1 MAELIEINGRKFAST
16 TEMPSDN
23 GNCVIS
29 DITNQR
35 NHPISTITLKDDDL
49 FLVTDTLGNISGAG
63 CRMDSIE
70 SSMGL
75 FCKDTRFLSRLELQ
89 IEGRSPIVFSSTAR
103 QGFAMSV
110 LCANP
115 QIDAQTDFPIAA
127 QPSFQLNQLDI
138 PVDMPVDPYAKIQA
152 VAQID
157 AQISLPINLGI
168 DVPEKFIPAETI
180 GIFRNLIIKGGLFE
194 EIQVTNH
201 NTQPVDF
208 TISLSFEADFADL
221 FEVRGVVRQ
230 NRGKFLQP
238 VPDLAKKNVVTQ
250 SSTQTG
256 QNKEILLAYQGL
268 DGALMESR
276 IQFNSRQPNQI
287 NNGTALWHL
296 HLEPHSSVI
305 LGYRI
310 HLFTNNQ
317 LTSTVSAPLS
327 FNQAKAEELL
337 EEHRWRQQITQ
348 IQTDNKYLNQVIDRA
363 VQDVY
368 LLRQTFEGSRFLS
381 AGVPWFSTL
390 FGRDSLIAA
399 SQTLVLDPTIAKET
413 LMILAR
419 YQGRVEDEWRDEQPG
434 KILHEIRLGEMAR
447 CQEVPHTPYYG
458 TVDATPLW
466 LMLYA
471 EYFAWTADM
480 ETLDKLWDHAL
491 AAMDWIDTAMQRQ
504 GDRNCQA
511 TGYLSYSRKSSR
523 GLANQGWKDSE
534 NCIVNSQGELAQGAI
549 ALCEVQA
556 YVYAAKVRMSEL
568 AEKKGLI
575 NLANQWHTQAAALK
589 TRFNQDF
596 WLPDQE
602 YCALALDGEG
612 KPVDSIT
619 SNPGQCLNLGIF
631 DDDKARA
638 VAIRLK
644 ARDMFTGWGIRTLSS
659 LSPAYNPMGY
669 HIGSVWPHDS
679 SLIACGLRSINL
691 VDQSLRVAQGLI
703 DMTLSQP
710 YQRPPELFCG
720 YEHDGFSTPVQ
731 YPVACSPQAWATGTI
746 FQLITMMVNLVPN
759 APSQQLRIIDPALIG
774 SIGRLSI
781 KNLRIGTALVDLE
794 FERAGDRSSD
804 AVACRVVKKQG
815 NLRVIIEA

>member
-1 MAELIEINGRKFAST
+1 MAELIEINGRKFAPTS
-16 TEMPSDN
+16 EMPSDAWS
-23 GNCVIS
+23 CVVS
-29 DITNQR
+29 ER
-35 NHPISTITLKDDDL
+35 PISTVTLKDDDL

-63 CRMDSIE
+63 CRLDSIE

-89 IEGRSPIVFSSTAR
+89 IDGRSPIVFSSTAR

-115 QIDAQTDFPIAA
+115 QINPQIGAPIDS
-127 QPSFQLNQLDI
+127 QLSPPSDGQNGLAI
-138 PVDMPVDPYAKIQA
+138 GTKVDLST
-152 VAQID
+152 
-157 AQISLPINLGI
+157 SLS
-168 DVPEKFIPAETI
+168 EKYIPAETI
-180 GIFRNLIIKGGLFE
+180 GIFRNIIIKGGLFE
-194 EIQVTNH
+194 EILVTNH
-201 NTQPVDF
+201 NTKSVEF
-208 TISLSFEADFADL
+208 TMSLSFDADYADL
-221 FEVRGVVRQ
+221 FEVRGVVRKD
-230 NRGKFLQP
+230 RGKFLQSLP
-238 VPDLAKKNVVTQ
+238 SLVEKNGVTNP
-250 SSTQTG
+250 S
-256 QNKEILLAYQGL
+256 QNTDILLAYQGL
-268 DGALMESR
+268 DGSLMESR
-276 IQFNSRQPNQI
+276 IHFNSRQPDEV
-287 NNGTALWHL
+287 NNGTALWRIYL
-296 HLEPHSSVI
+296 NPSASVT
-305 LGYRI
+305 LGYRV

-327 FNQAKAEELL
+327 FDQAKAEELL
-337 EEHRWRQQITQ
+337 EEHQWRQQITQ

-399 SQTLVLDPTIAKET
+399 SQTLVLDPSIAKET
-413 LMILAR
+413 LIILAR
-419 YQGRVEDEWRDEQPG
+419 YQGQVEDEWRDEQPG

-471 EYFAWTADM
+471 EYFAWTEDR
-480 ETLDKLWDHAL
+480 ETLDQLWDSAL
-491 AAMDWIDTAMQRQ
+491 AAMDWIDRS
-504 GDRNCQA
+504 CQA
-511 TGYLSYSRKSSR
+511 TGYLSYSRKSAK

-534 NCIVNSQGELAQGAI
+534 NCIVDSQGNLAQGSI

-556 YVYAAKVRMSEL
+556 YVYAAKIRMSEL

-575 NLANQWHTQAAALK
+575 NLANQWQAQAIELK
-589 TRFNQDF
+589 TRFNKDF
-596 WLPDQE
+596 WLSDQE

-619 SNPGQCLNLGIF
+619 SNAGQCLNLGIL
-631 DDDKARA
+631 DADKALK
-638 VAIRLK
+638 VASRLK

-691 VDQSLRVAQGLI
+691 VDQSLLVAQGLI

-731 YPVACSPQAWATGTI
+731 YPVACSPQAWASGTI

-759 APSQQLRIIDPALIG
+759 APNKQLRIIDPALIG

-781 KNLRIGTALVDLE
+781 KNLRIGNTLIDLQ
-794 FERAGDRSSD
+794 FEKSGDRAGDTI
-804 AVACRVVKKQG
+804 ACRVVKKQG